1 LTFTATSFPSVPYGQ
16 PIPTLAYSV
25 TGYVNGDATATTP
38 VVSGTPA
45 LTTTAASLSP
55 VGTYPIT
62 ISTGSLAA
70 ANYSFLFVPG
80 TLTITTGP
88 FITVSP
94 SSINFGSVTL
104 DSITTKTVT
113 VSNTGSAAATISTPF
128 ISLLKAGNLDEFV
141 MISLCPSSEERR
153 V

>member
-1 LTFTATSFPSVPYGQ
+1 
-16 PIPTLAYSV
+16 
-25 TGYVNGDATATTP
+25 
-38 VVSGTPA
+38 
-45 LTTTAASLSP
+45 
-55 VGTYPIT
+55 
-62 ISTGSLAA
+62 
-70 ANYSFLFVPG
+70 
-80 TLTITTGP
+80 TITTGP

-141 MISLCPSSEERR
+141 MISLCPSSLAAGKSCTITISFVAGAYYNTPQTATLEIMDN
-153 V
+153 